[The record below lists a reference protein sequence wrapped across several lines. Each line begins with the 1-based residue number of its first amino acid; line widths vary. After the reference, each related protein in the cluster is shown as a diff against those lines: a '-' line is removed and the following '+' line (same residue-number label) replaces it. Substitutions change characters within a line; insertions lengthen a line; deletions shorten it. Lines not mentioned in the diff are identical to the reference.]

1 MSSTSPTDPATPHG
15 DFHGFRKYFRND
27 ILSGFLV
34 FLIALPL
41 CLGISLASGF
51 PPQAGIFTA
60 IVGALL
66 TPLLSNSELTIKGP
80 AAGLIVIVLGC
91 IQSFGGDGDSIFND
105 ADTAAYRATLAVAL
119 AAACLQFAFGL
130 FRGGIIGDFFP
141 SAAVH
146 GMLAA
151 IGVIIMLKQFPV
163 ALGVSAKGEPL
174 ELLQE
179 IPHFI
184 LEANPAIAGIG
195 ITSLGIMFLWPMLG
209 ARMPWLKPVPSPLI
223 VLAVSI
229 PMGIWLQLLHQHSYY
244 LVNHEYQLGDQYLVP
259 ISGELFGL
267 FHQFQTPDFQ
277 ALGQPKAWWWVFLF
291 FIIGS
296 LESLLSAKAV
306 DLLDPFKRKS
316 NLDRDLMAVGV
327 ANAAAAAIGGLPMI
341 SEIVRSRA
349 NVDNGARTRFSNLWH
364 GVFLLVCCS
373 LIPKFLH
380 LIPLSALAAM
390 LVYTG
395 YRLAHPREFI
405 NVYRIGREQLMI
417 FVITLIAVLATDL
430 LVGILIGIGVKIA
443 LHVANGVPLKSIFK
457 PYLEVEQQG
466 EDRCVIH
473 AHQSAIFSNWIP
485 FRRQI
490 EDLGL
495 VQHQNVT
502 IDLSNT
508 KIVDSSV
515 MEKLHEMQEIFTS
528 EGLEL
533 KITGLE
539 SHSAFAS
546 HAMSTRKGGL
556 LRMRRLTVLA
566 SIELGDRIEAIC
578 NPFELVSFA
587 SQECKGRS
595 TFSSMQDL
603 ALPAAPISKYLRIE
617 VVASSAVC
625 ESIVA
630 QMRIELQPADAVTVY
645 SESIDMMR
653 RPVGPSAV
661 DGQSDAPDL
670 FKV

>member
-1 MSSTSPTDPATPHG
+1 MTPSHPSDTELPRG
-15 DFHGFRKYFRND
+15 SLSGFHRYLRND
-27 ILSGFLV
+27 IVSGFLV

-66 TPLLSNSELTIKGP
+66 TPFLSNSELTIKGP

-91 IQSFGGDGDSIFND
+91 IQAFGGDGDSIFSE
-105 ADTAAYRATLAVAL
+105 ADLAAYRATLAVGL

-184 LEANPAIAGIG
+184 VEANPAIAGIG
-195 ITSLGIMFLWPMLG
+195 LTSLAIMFLWPLIG
-209 ARMPWLKPVPSPLI
+209 IKLPWLKPVPSPLI

-244 LVNHEYQLGDQYLVP
+244 LANHEYQLGDQYLVP

-267 FHQFQTPDFQ
+267 FHQFQTPDFR

-306 DLLDPFKRKS
+306 DLLDPYRRKS

-349 NVDNGARTRFSNLWH
+349 NVDNGAKTRFSNLWH

-373 LIPKFLH
+373 LIPMFLH

-417 FVITLIAVLATDL
+417 FVITLVAVLATDL

-443 LHVANGVPLKSIFK
+443 LHIANGVPLKSIFK
-457 PYLEVEQQG
+457 PYLEIEQQG
-466 EDRCVIH
+466 EDGCVIH

-495 VQHQNVT
+495 VQRQNVT

-515 MEKLHEMQEIFTS
+515 MEKLHEMQETFSS

-533 KITGLE
+533 KISGLE

-566 SIELGDRIEAIC
+566 SIDLGERIESIC
-578 NPFELVSFA
+578 NPFEVVSFS

-595 TFSSMQDL
+595 TFSSMHDSK
-603 ALPAAPISKYLRIE
+603 LPAAPSSKYLRIE
-617 VVASSAVC
+617 VVASSSVC
-625 ESIVA
+625 ELIVA
-630 QMRIELQPADAVTVY
+630 QMRIELKPTDAVTVY
-645 SESIDMMR
+645 TESIDMMR
-653 RPVGPSAV
+653 RPVGPATSN
-661 DGQSDAPDL
+661 GQTGDL
-670 FKV
+670 H